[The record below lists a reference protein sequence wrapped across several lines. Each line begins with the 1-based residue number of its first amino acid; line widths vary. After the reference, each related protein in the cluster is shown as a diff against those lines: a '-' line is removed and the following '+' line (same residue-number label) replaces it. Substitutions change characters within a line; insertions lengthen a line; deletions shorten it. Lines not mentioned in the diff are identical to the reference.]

1 MSGAPQG
8 FAASGG
14 VAGLASS
21 RVPYFL
27 AASARASCSMRSI
40 QPRRAYILCLGLG
53 IGIALG
59 LPFAACAAAQ
69 VRNWRTGC
77 WTRFDCFLEGGGS
90 WKRPSCGLRLW
101 KGVVGR
107 VHKS

>member
-1 MSGAPQG
+1 METSPTPQG

-21 RVPYFL
+21 SVPYFL

-77 WTRFDCFLEGGGS
+77 WHPL
-90 WKRPSCGLRLW
+90 
-101 KGVVGR
+101 
-107 VHKS
+107 